1 MLKEYTWLL
10 NKCKENQMKYSRGYA
25 ILDRM
30 SATLEVMKQKKKEL
44 IKPGSKIN
52 SIKSNIEYFFNIITE
67 N

>member
-10 NKCKENQMKYSRGYA
+10 NKCKENQMKYSRGYV

-52 SIKSNIEYFFNIITE
+52 S
-67 N
+67 

>member
-1 MLKEYTWLL
+1 MLESYKWLL

-44 IKPGSKIN
+44 IKLPSKIN
-52 SIKSNIEYFFNIITE
+52 SI
-67 N
+67 

>member
-1 MLKEYTWLL
+1 MLESYKWLL

-44 IKPGSKIN
+44 IKPPRKIN
-52 SIKSNIEYFFNIITE
+52 SI
-67 N
+67 

>member
-1 MLKEYTWLL
+1 MLESYKWLL

-44 IKPGSKIN
+44 IKPASKIN
-52 SIKSNIEYFFNIITE
+52 S
-67 N
+67 

>member
-10 NKCKENQMKYSRGYA
+10 NKCKEIQMKYSRGYA

-30 SATLEVMKQKKKEL
+30 SATLEVMKQNKKEL

-52 SIKSNIEYFFNIITE
+52 S
-67 N
+67 

>member
-1 MLKEYTWLL
+1 MLESYKWLL

-44 IKPGSKIN
+44 IKPASKIN
-52 SIKSNIEYFFNIITE
+52 SI
-67 N
+67 